1 MGLMRT
7 LLALALSQLW
17 HRYAVGS
24 EQLRSSGETAR
35 PHIVMVLIDDLGFDD
50 FYQSVRGTKRDEDL
64 LKYPCRRRTKLL
76 TSTQHLVS
84 RYPT

>member
-1 MGLMRT
+1 MRT

-17 HRYAVGS
+17 LRYAVSS

-35 PHIVMVLIDDLGFDD
+35 PHLVMVLIDDLGFDD
-50 FYQSVRGTKRDEDL
+50 FYQSVRGTKRDENL
-64 LKYPCRRRTKLL
+64 LKYLYPCRRRTKLL

-84 RYPT
+84 RYPS